1 MDTKVSDGSIHVK
14 IYLGEEEYEI
24 KAAQESD
31 AVQHASYRALMNTL
45 YAFKDL
51 PLDRAELQKR
61 KADRKGMYDSFESS
75 SFSLLERFVLH

>member
-1 MDTKVSDGSIHVK
+1 MQSDGSIHVK
-14 IYLGEEEYEI
+14 LYLGEEVYEI

-61 KADRKGMYDSFESS
+61 KADRKGMHDS
-75 SFSLLERFVLH
+75 LKKT